1 MPELPEVELM
11 SRRLDAWLS
20 GAPLSQVVVHDEK
33 LGSGQRFA
41 PLAGEEVER
50 AWRRAKYAVVELQ
63 RHALIFHFRMTG
75 KVLRS
80 LSSKQRPRLTLVG
93 ARETVHFCDTRRFG
107 TADLVAREE
116 LDAWFA
122 AKKVGPEPYPLAR
135 DGLWWRAQIG
145 HLRTPLKN
153 ALMRQ
158 DAVAGLGNILAS
170 ELLWRARIHPE
181 REPATL
187 VPGEWEA
194 IAAAFTPLVEDILRA
209 EDQGDEIVYIGEGR
223 EPTDASFGV
232 YQREGEPAF
241 CCGEPVVREVH
252 AGRSTFYCPRC
263 QR

>member
-11 SRRLDAWLS
+11 SRRLDAWLA
-20 GAPLSQVVVHDEK
+20 GAPLAQVVVHDEK
-33 LGSGQRFA
+33 LGSSERFA
-41 PLAGEEVER
+41 PLAGQGVER
-50 AWRRAKYAVVELQ
+50 AWRRAKYAVLELQ
-63 RHALIFHFRMTG
+63 EHALILHFRMTG

-80 LSSKQRPRLTLVG
+80 LSEKQRPRMTLLG

-107 TADLVAREE
+107 TVDLVVRKE

-135 DGLWWRAQIG
+135 DAHWWRARLG
-145 HLRTPLKN
+145 DLRTPIKN

-181 REPATL
+181 RLPSSLAHR
-187 VPGEWEA
+187 EWEA
-194 IAAAFTPLVEDILRA
+194 MATAFSPLIEDILRA
-209 EDQGDEIVYIGEGR
+209 EDHGDEIVYIGEGR

-232 YQREGEPAF
+232 YQREGEPAL
-241 CCGEPVVREVH
+241 CCGEPVERDVH